1 LAGAFLGGVVCA
13 LVVLVVVQLLR
24 PLPPVAMSFAVPA
37 RLVFSGP
44 DPALPWSGTGEGR
57 VDVEGLGTIG
67 ALKAGSAVPVASLT
81 KMMTALL
88 VLRDHPL
95 SLGQS
100 GPLITVTP
108 SDVSTYV
115 FDNNSDQSTVEV
127 TAGEQLSELQAL
139 EAMLIPSGNN
149 IAYMLARWDA
159 RNVSAF
165 VAKMNAEA
173 ASLGLTATHYVDPSG
188 FDSDNTSSASDEIR
202 VARAALQDPVF
213 ASIVSRPSVDLPVA
227 GTLYNTNFYLGQD
240 GIAGVKT
247 GSSSEA
253 GGCFVFLAHQDIDG
267 EKSTVIGAVL
277 SQDGLDGGL
286 SVGRQLVA
294 ATFSS
299 LRVDRFYSSGQI
311 VGALEAPWSSSVP
324 VATAVSLSLL
334 GTGGMR
340 ITSNVQRLDAG
351 SNVERGAR
359 VAELTLRLGAEHASA
374 PLVSTERL
382 RGPSVWWRLLR
393 S

>member
-1 LAGAFLGGVVCA
+1 
-13 LVVLVVVQLLR
+13 VVLVVVQLLR
-24 PLPPVAMSFAVPA
+24 PLPPVTTSFAVPA

-44 DPALPWSGTGEGR
+44 DPSLPWSGTGEGR

-67 ALKAGSAVPVASLT
+67 ALKAGSAVPIASLT

-115 FDNNSDQSTVEV
+115 FDNNSDQSTVDV

-149 IAYMLARWDA
+149 IAYMLATWDA
-159 RNVSAF
+159 QSVSAF

-173 ASLGLTATHYVDPSG
+173 TTLGLTSTHYADPSG
-188 FDSDNTSSASDEIR
+188 FDSHNTSSASDEIR
-202 VARAALQDPVF
+202 VAIAALQDPVF

-227 GTLYNTNFYLGQD
+227 GTLDNTNIYLGQD
-240 GIAGVKT
+240 GIVGVKT

-253 GGCFVFLAHQDIDG
+253 GGCFVFLAHQDVDG
-267 EKSTVIGAVL
+267 QRSTVIGAVL
-277 SQDGLDGGL
+277 SQDGLDAGL
-286 SVGRQLVA
+286 AVGRQLVA
-294 ATFSS
+294 AAFSS

-311 VGALEAPWSSSVP
+311 VGTLEAPWSSEVP
-324 VATAVSLSLL
+324 VATAASLSLL
-334 GTGGMR
+334 GTGGMSV
-340 ITSNVQRLDAG
+340 TSNVRRLDAG
-351 SNVERGAR
+351 PDVERGAR
-359 VAELTLRLGAEHASA
+359 VAELTLRLGAEHTSVD
-374 PLVSTERL
+374 LVTTERL
-382 RGPSVWWRLLR
+382 PGPSVWWRLTR